1 MMAIADAVV
10 DGRIPNARIGL
21 VVSNLEMAAG
31 LELARGRGIET
42 LFLSHR
48 NQTREAY
55 DQAIVKQFQA
65 RGVDLVCLAGYMRL
79 LSPFFIRALA
89 NRVLNIHPSLLPA
102 FPGLD
107 AQRQALEYGVKFTGC
122 TVHLVDE
129 EMDHG
134 PIIKQAVVPV
144 LPNDNLETL
153 SRRILVEE
161 HKLYPEAISMVLGG
175 KYRIEGRRVVFDK

>member
-1 MMAIADAVV
+1 MMAIADAVS
-10 DGRIPNARIGL
+10 DGRISNARIAL
-21 VVSNLEMAAG
+21 VLSNVETAPG

-48 NQTREAY
+48 NQTREDY
-55 DQAIVKQFQA
+55 DRSIAAQFLA

-79 LSPFFIRALA
+79 LSPIFIRALE

-102 FPGLD
+102 FPGLE

-122 TVHLVDE
+122 TVHFVDQ
-129 EMDHG
+129 EMDRG
-134 PIIKQAVVPV
+134 PIVKQAVVPV
-144 LPNDNLETL
+144 LPNDTLESL

-161 HKLYPEAISMVLGG
+161 HKIYPEAISLVLGG
-175 KYRIEGRRVVFDK
+175 KYRIEGRRVVVE